1 MCDKN
6 DYPANI
12 AMWTQTT
19 SVCKAKTIIE
29 GLRTAPKMEL
39 VSLSLSIVFT
49 MKTNLEW
56 HCFAGISSLYN
67 EYTQT
72 LIRLAGNELGIY
84 DHYSA
89 IFN

>member
-1 MCDKN
+1 
-6 DYPANI
+6 
-12 AMWTQTT
+12 
-19 SVCKAKTIIE
+19 
-29 GLRTAPKMEL
+29 MEL

-67 EYTQT
+67 EYTHT
-72 LIRLAGNELGIY
+72 LIRLAGNELCIY

-89 IFN
+89 IFY